1 MKQCKCIYITLRV
14 CKSSIYIM
22 QDNALFSGKVHSWR
36 KFTQPPVA
44 TAVTNQNSGQ
54 QMSPV
59 FAFDK
64 AAVAQK
70 VNVQCCYRGP
80 V

>member
-1 MKQCKCIYITLRV
+1 
-14 CKSSIYIM
+14 M

-80 V
+80 VWSEKVGGGGAVSLIGRDG